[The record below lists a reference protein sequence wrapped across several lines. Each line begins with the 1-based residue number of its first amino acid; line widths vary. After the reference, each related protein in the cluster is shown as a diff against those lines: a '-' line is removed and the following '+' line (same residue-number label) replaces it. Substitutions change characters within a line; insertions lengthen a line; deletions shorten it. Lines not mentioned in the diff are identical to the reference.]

1 MSEAKNFLVINP
13 GSTSTKV
20 ALYRGIDSWN
30 IEEIESRN
38 LRHSPEDLEGMSE
51 PIEQLELR
59 RNAVEDFLTGSD
71 IRELHAVAGRGGLTR
86 PIEAG
91 SYRVNEALKEDLRS
105 ARYGNHASNLG
116 ALIADAIASE
126 RGIPSLI
133 ADPVGVD
140 QFEELARFS
149 GWPGLERKC
158 QLHALNM
165 REVARRAARD
175 LAAEAAEP
183 GEKRSE
189 DMADYRFIIA
199 HLGGGISIGPM
210 AGGRVID
217 VNNAMDG
224 GPFSPQRVGSLP
236 TTGLI
241 DLCFS
246 GQYASAKE
254 LKAAMTRK
262 GGVYAYLGTDDG
274 REIAERIESGDA
286 KAETVFRAMAYQ
298 ISKEIGAMAA
308 VLEGRVDAILLTGGL
323 PRPPLSD
330 WISRQ
335 VGWIAPV
342 RIYPGEM
349 EMLALARAAARH
361 VCEGEALAEYQQF

>member
-1 MSEAKNFLVINP
+1 
-13 GSTSTKV
+13 
-20 ALYRGIDSWN
+20 
-30 IEEIESRN
+30 
-38 LRHSPEDLEGMSE
+38 
-51 PIEQLELR
+51 
-59 RNAVEDFLTGSD
+59 VEDFLSGSD

-91 SYRVNEALKEDLRS
+91 SYRVNEAIKEDLRS

-262 GGVYAYLGTDDG
+262 GGVFAYLGTDDG

-323 PRPPLSD
+323 PRPPSRTGSAGRSAGSRRCVSIRARWKCSPWPGQRPSRMRGRGPGGISAVLGARRWHWQND
-330 WISRQ
+330 WKRSSPEELLFGNVQSGTGAHREIRRRS
-335 VGWIAPV
+335 G
-342 RIYPGEM
+342 
-349 EMLALARAAARH
+349 L
-361 VCEGEALAEYQQF
+361 